1 MSETNGSLALE
12 QKVIVIEAS
21 EQPQPCKLRVAAYAR
36 VSSASDDQENS
47 FGAQMRYFTTLISA
61 NESWTLADIYAD
73 EGITGTSVEKRDDFK
88 RLLADCRRG
97 LVDKVL
103 TKSVSRFARN
113 AKECLEAVRELKALG
128 VGVVFEKENIDTGSM
143 SSEMTLAF
151 FASFA
156 QAESESISDNM
167 RWSYKRRM
175 ESGEFLPPTVP
186 YGYIICDRKISIN
199 EEQAAVVRRIYAA
212 YLSGCGMNEIANE
225 LNAENI
231 PVRTGNEQRKWYHTA
246 ISYILSNERY
256 IGDSLW
262 QKTFTT
268 DTLPFSQM
276 HNRGERPQYYATD
289 SHPAILSEK
298 VFNAVQALKAER
310 KETCGAGIEGE
321 STVLRRRLI
330 CEKCNSPLRRKV
342 IRENVCWLC
351 QARCEAGCDITP
363 IRETEIHAAFLRLFY
378 NLSHEG
384 SAILQNM
391 LDTLTE
397 LRERQM
403 LWSPDIIDLN
413 KRICDLSEQNRMLTE
428 LKSSGLVDSDFYLRR
443 SNELAAALRE
453 AKLKKERLLSAVGDD
468 SIARTQEL
476 LEALDTAPE
485 FLEEFDEGWFDELVE
500 HIVVQ
505 NNETL
510 RFRLKNGLEL
520 QEKLERSA
528 R

>member
-12 QKVIVIEAS
+12 QKVVVIEAA
-21 EQPQPCKLRVAAYAR
+21 ERPQPRKLRVAAYAR

-61 NESWTLADIYAD
+61 NENWTLADIYAD
-73 EGITGTSVEKRDDFK
+73 EGITGTSVEKRDDFN

-128 VGVVFEKENIDTGSM
+128 VGIVFEKENIDTGNM

-231 PVRTGNEQRKWYHTA
+231 PVRTGNAQRKWYHTA

-330 CEKCNSPLRRKV
+330 CEKCNSPFRRKV

-391 LDTLTE
+391 LGTLTE

-520 QEKLERSA
+520 REKLERSA

>member
-12 QKVIVIEAS
+12 QRVVVIEAA
-21 EQPQPCKLRVAAYAR
+21 ERPETCKLRVAAYAR
-36 VSSASDDQENS
+36 VSSTSDDQENS

-61 NESWTLADIYAD
+61 NASWTLADIYAD

-128 VGVVFEKENIDTGSM
+128 VGIIFEKENIDTGSM

-156 QAESESISDNM
+156 QAESESISGNM

-186 YGYIICDRKISIN
+186 YGYIICDRKILIN

-231 PVRTGNEQRKWYHTA
+231 PVRTGNTQRKWYHTA

-276 HNRGERPQYYATD
+276 RNRGERPQYYATD

-391 LDTLTE
+391 LGTLTE

-403 LWSPDIIDLN
+403 LWSPGIIDLN

-520 QEKLERSA
+520 REKLERSA

>member
-21 EQPQPCKLRVAAYAR
+21 ERPQPRKLRVAAYAR
-36 VSSASDDQENS
+36 VSSASDNQENS

-61 NESWTLADIYAD
+61 NENWTLADIYAD

-88 RLLADCRRG
+88 RLLADCHRG

-128 VGVVFEKENIDTGSM
+128 VGVVFEKENIDTSSM
-143 SSEMTLAF
+143 SSEMTIAF

-156 QAESESISDNM
+156 QAESESISGNM

-186 YGYIICDRKISIN
+186 YGYIIRDRKITIN

-212 YLSGCGMNEIANE
+212 YLSGCGMNEIAE
-225 LNAENI
+225 QLNAENI
-231 PVRTGNEQRKWYHTA
+231 PVRTGDTQRKWYHTA

-262 QKTFTT
+262 QKTYTT

-276 HNRGERPQYYATD
+276 HNCGERPQYYATD
-289 SHPAILSEK
+289 SHPAILSKE
-298 VFNAVQALKAER
+298 VFSAVQALKAER
-310 KETCGAGIEGE
+310 KETCGAGTEGE

-351 QARCEAGCDITP
+351 QARCAAGCNITP

-378 NLSHEG
+378 KLKHEG

-391 LDTLTE
+391 LDKLAE
-397 LRERQM
+397 LRERQI

-413 KRICDLSEQNRMLTE
+413 KQICDLSEQNRMLTE
-428 LKSSGLVDSDFYLRR
+428 LKSSGLVDSDFYIRR
-443 SNELAAALRE
+443 SNELAAALRA
-453 AKLKKERLLSAVGDD
+453 AKLKKERLLNAVGDD

-500 HIVVQ
+500 YIVVES
-505 NNETL
+505 NETL

-520 QEKLERSA
+520 REKLERSA